1 MKNLA
6 GASSAACVALA
17 AVLSAQTHWQVTN
30 GEAPVRLAGAVDRE
44 LRGPLA
50 TADDLPAGDYEVHF
64 GPDAAGK
71 PMSLAFAVPPGA
83 FVHVATTAA
92 PALVAQDLTHRE
104 DRQLHDGGRLLRSS
118 GDAERRDYRVEAVVV
133 VDDQATIGVIAR
145 GRDDGDSYRLLLDGA
160 ARELR
165 LERRLGGL
173 PLVIARAAVTDRG
186 ATARP
191 RRLALQVHG
200 FRLEGWLDDAVVVQ
214 ALDGALAAGEPGL
227 CWLGAPPD
235 VRAIAL
241 APPAGQRASAALIAG
256 RGAATLHAGLPFSP
270 GHFCVLELSLDRPH
284 GLVLREPGGEE
295 PWLLGVAAAPRVALD
310 DWRGSL
316 AGGPREL
323 PVGGAFTLGLAWHD
337 AAGIGG
343 QAALARLLVV
353 DPGGS
358 AVVGATAFVPVRF

>member
-6 GASSAACVALA
+6 GASSAACAALA
-17 AVLSAQTHWQVTN
+17 AVLPAQTHWQVTS
-30 GEAPVRLAGAVDRE
+30 GDAPVRLAGAVDRE
-44 LRGPLA
+44 LRGPRA
-50 TADDLPAGDYEVHF
+50 TAGDLPAGDCEVHF
-64 GPDAAGK
+64 GADAAGK
-71 PMSLAFAVPPGA
+71 PLSLAFAVPPGA
-83 FVHVATTAA
+83 SVHVATAAA
-92 PALVAQDLTHRE
+92 PALVVQDLTHHE
-104 DRQLHDGGRLLRSS
+104 DWERRDGGWRLRGS
-118 GDAERRDYRVEAVVV
+118 GAERRDYRIEAVLVV
-133 VDDQATIGVIAR
+133 EDRAIVGVVAR
-145 GRDDGDSYRLLLDGA
+145 SHDDGSGYRLWFDGPA
-160 ARELR
+160 KELR
-165 LERRLGGL
+165 LERRLGDA
-173 PLVIARAAVTDRG
+173 PLVIARAAVADRG
-186 ATARP
+186 VSARP
-191 RRLALQVHG
+191 ARLALQVQG
-200 FRLEGWLDDAVVVQ
+200 FRLDGWLDDAIVVQ
-214 ALDGALAAGEPGL
+214 ALDGALTAGEPGI
-227 CWLGAPPD
+227 CWSGAPPE

-241 APPAGQRASAALIAG
+241 APPAGQRASAALVAG
-256 RGAATLHAGLPFSP
+256 SGEATLHAGLPFSP
-270 GHFCVLELSLDRPH
+270 GHFCVLELALDRPY